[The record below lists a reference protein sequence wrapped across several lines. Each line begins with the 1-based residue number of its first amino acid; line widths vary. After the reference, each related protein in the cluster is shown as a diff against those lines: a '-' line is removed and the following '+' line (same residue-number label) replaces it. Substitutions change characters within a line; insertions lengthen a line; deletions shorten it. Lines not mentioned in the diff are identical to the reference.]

1 MGYRER
7 DYWED
12 EEYQGG
18 GFAAADARLDARVG
32 FIRRVYSH
40 VFGALLTFIALE
52 MVIFNVEPVRN
63 AVVGAL
69 FGHWWIALIAFMVV
83 SWVAQRWA
91 ESGASEAKQYFGLG
105 LYVLAEAIIFVPL
118 LWYAQVVGP
127 DVIPTAALITLVIW
141 GGLTAGVFITKAD
154 FSFLRGILMV
164 CLYGAVGLVICSL
177 IFGFSLGILFSVA
190 MVVLFSGFILYDTS
204 NILHHYRTDQHVGAA
219 LHLFA
224 SIATLFWYVL
234 RIVIAFSE
242 E

>member
-1 MGYRER
+1 MGYRDR
-7 DYWED
+7 DYYED
-12 EEYQGG
+12 DYNGG
-18 GFAAADARLDARVG
+18 GFAVADAQLDARVG

-40 VFGALLTFIALE
+40 VFGAILTFIALE
-52 MVIFNVEPVRN
+52 MVFFNVPAISDPLIRII
-63 AVVGAL
+63 
-69 FGHWWIALIAFMVV
+69 GHNWWIALIAFMIV
-83 SWVAQRWA
+83 SWVAQHWA
-91 ESGASEAKQYFGLG
+91 ETGASEGKQYFGLG
-105 LYVLAEAIIFVPL
+105 LYVVCEALIFVPL
-118 LWYAQVVGP
+118 LAFAQIKGS

-154 FSFLRGILMV
+154 FSFLRGLLMV
-164 CLYGAVGLVICSL
+164 CLYGAIGLVICSL
-177 IFGFSLGILFSVA
+177 IFGFSLGVLFSVG

-234 RIVIAFSE
+234 RLVMYFSE